1 MAEISCFAFE
11 KGGTV
16 MKKDLLEVVGQDRV
30 RFQAG
35 SVCII
40 TSWQPSYKQD
50 EWIKIYLS
58 KISQFC
64 DFVSM
69 GCFQILSK
77 VVAK

>member
-40 TSWQPSYKQD
+40 TS
-50 EWIKIYLS
+50 
-58 KISQFC
+58 
-64 DFVSM
+64 
-69 GCFQILSK
+69 
-77 VVAK
+77 